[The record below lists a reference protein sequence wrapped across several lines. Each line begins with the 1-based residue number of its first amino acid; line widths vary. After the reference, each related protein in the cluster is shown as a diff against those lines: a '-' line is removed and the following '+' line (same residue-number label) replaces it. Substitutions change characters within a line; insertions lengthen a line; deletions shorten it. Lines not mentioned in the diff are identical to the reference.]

1 MDFLVVAV
9 VIVLF
14 VLGLL
19 VVIAGFSDRGRTPT
33 GHDRRANFPV
43 VHWAIRDPFR
53 EQDGGPTV
61 GSRHP
66 SQIAVGVAL
75 MLLAVVIAI
84 VAI

>member
-1 MDFLVVAV
+1 MDFLVVV
-9 VIVLF
+9 VVVVLF

-19 VVIAGFSDRGRTPT
+19 VVVSGFSDRGRTPSGT
-33 GHDRRANFPV
+33 DLPTFQVGN
-43 VHWAIRDPFR
+43 WMIRDPFR
-53 EQDGGPTV
+53 RPDPA

>member
-9 VIVLF
+9 VVVLF

-19 VVIAGFSDRGRTPT
+19 VVIDGFSDRGRTPT
-33 GHDRRANFPV
+33 GQDQRAKFPV

-53 EQDGGPTV
+53 TQDGGPTV
-61 GSRHP
+61 GSRHA
-66 SQIAVGVAL
+66 SRIAVGVAL
-75 MLLAVVIAI
+75 MLFAVVIAI